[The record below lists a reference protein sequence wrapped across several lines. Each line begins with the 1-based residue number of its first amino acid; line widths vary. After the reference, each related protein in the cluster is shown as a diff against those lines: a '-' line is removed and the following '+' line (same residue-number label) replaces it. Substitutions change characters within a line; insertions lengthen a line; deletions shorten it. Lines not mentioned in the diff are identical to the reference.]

1 MTDVL
6 AAWNVREEDFPV
18 NGDLCDQIKGLLK
31 YAVLAPSGPNT
42 QPWKLAIDGNE
53 VSVIA
58 DYNRALPN
66 VDPSNRT
73 LYLSHGCL
81 LANILMAAEHFGF
94 GYEIRTN
101 AGRQD
106 FPKISSIIDTIAT
119 KYAV

>member
-58 DYNRALPN
+58 DFDRALPN

-73 LYLSHGCL
+73 LYLSHGCFCL
-81 LANILMAAEHFGF
+81 
-94 GYEIRTN
+94 
-101 AGRQD
+101 
-106 FPKISSIIDTIAT
+106 ISSWQRNTSALDMMFHAS
-119 KYAV
+119 

>member
-58 DYNRALPN
+58 DFDRALPN
-66 VDPSNRT
+66 VDPSTGLFISATAAFWLISSWQRNT
-73 LYLSHGCL
+73 SALDMMFH
-81 LANILMAAEHFGF
+81 AFLMALQARGP
-94 GYEIRTN
+94 RL
-101 AGRQD
+101 
-106 FPKISSIIDTIAT
+106 
-119 KYAV
+119 